1 MKTKICARCKQE
13 LSLDNFYISKNGKVN
28 SYCKICD
35 KERKKNNK
43 PVEPPI
49 DLDFYKTCS
58 CCGQRKL
65 ATEFN
70 KHKWRKDGL
79 STQCKEC
86 DHNQQKQYAEKY
98 KSNKIPS
105 TKICSMCKKE
115 KLSSEFSYCSRNFD
129 RLNIYCKDCC
139 KERFTTNR
147 QQYAEQHKI
156 DLPENYTKICN
167 ICRIA
172 KPASDFYK
180 SSYNLDGLQ
189 YTCKECEKRE
199 ERKIYN
205 LNYSRQVVTKTCK
218 ICGTQ
223 YKAARS
229 SSDRCPDC
237 RQHTIPEEIFI
248 QILKRYNIKYE
259 TEFRVNK
266 QNIWCDFYL
275 PEYNILIDINP
286 TATHSTINE
295 KDIIFETKT
304 ENYHIN
310 RRKQIIKEGYKY
322 ISIWDWDNP
331 EELVLAIINKTIKI
345 ETKDKPNIFWCKN
358 TLSSIKWGSY
368 VKTDILDLTDR
379 EEKVKISENYAKI
392 YDDGQTLIY

>member
-43 PVEPPI
+43 PIEPPI
-49 DLDFYKTCS
+49 DLNFYKICS
-58 CCGQRKL
+58 CCGQKRL

-79 STQCKEC
+79 STQCKNC
-86 DHNQQKQYAEKY
+86 DHIKQKQYAEKY
-98 KSNKIPS
+98 KDNVIPK
-105 TKICSMCKKE
+105 TKICNKCHIE
-115 KLSSEFSYCSRNFD
+115 KLASEFTFSSRNFD
-129 RLNIYCKDCC
+129 KLSAYCKDCN
-139 KERFTTNR
+139 KEYTKNR
-147 QQYAEQHKI
+147 QQYAEQHKM
-156 DLPENYTKICN
+156 DLSENYTKICN
-167 ICRIA
+167 ICKTA

-205 LNYSRQVVTKTCK
+205 LNYSRQVVVKTCK
-218 ICGTQ
+218 ICGAE

-229 SSDRCPDC
+229 SSDRCENC
-237 RQHTIPEEIFI
+237 KQHTIPEEIFI
-248 QILKRYNIKYE
+248 QILKKYDISYE
-259 TEFRVNK
+259 TEYRVNK
-266 QNIWCDFYL
+266 LNIWCDFYL
-275 PEYNILIDINP
+275 PDFNLFIDINP

-295 KDIIFETKT
+295 KDVIFKTKT

-310 RRKQIIKEGYKY
+310 RRKQIVAEGYIY

-331 EELVLAIINKTIKI
+331 EKLILAIINKTLKIKTTD
-345 ETKDKPNIFWCKN
+345 EPNIYWCKN
-358 TLSSIKWGSY
+358 NLSSIKWGSY
-368 VKTDILDLTDR
+368 NKDSILDITNR
-379 EEKVKISENYAKI
+379 ENKIKIAENYAKV